1 MMFRFILFILSFSL
15 CIVSQAQ
22 MVEYHEGLTTYSET
36 KDGKTQYGFKNKSG
50 KIVIPARFDGVANPF
65 NSGQAIIILNN
76 LYGSIDT
83 KGKIRISAIY
93 KKILEPSFGLIPIQN
108 TTGLW
113 GFYTIDLK
121 LTIPCLYNNF
131 KFTNKGKHIFVQKSG
146 KWGMINQ
153 NNITSVAFEF
163 KHIESVS
170 AKQIKGTRFNTWSL
184 GNNSGI
190 SNYQYAYDSVQFT
203 SVDSILSFQL
213 NGWEGLLSKTG
224 SILLPNI
231 YEDIQDV
238 YAHTVAIKKEG
249 QWGVKRI
256 EDATWLIE
264 PTYDIIHIDSICIH
278 AGLKIGMG
286 KSMHW
291 KLYNHSGTLLYPNVF
306 IDYHPFLNGLIAVQA
321 TSNLWGFIDEK
332 GTLIIPFQ
340 YSKVGD
346 FKNGLCEVEK
356 NGQQLVINKSNNI
369 IFNQQD
375 VYLFSIGLLKLNA
388 FQKKTYTYNIDS
400 NTEIIPINADFIKI
414 KRSGKYGLINTKG
427 ETILPTIY
435 SDIHVGS
442 SLTTF
447 AITKDRI
454 TKIIQVHKGTYSI
467 DRRITSVD
475 GFYNDFSVMKYSNGR
490 YGCIDNLG
498 KIRVAPQY
506 EVIRPFENDVAVV
519 ELNGK
524 WGIINK
530 YESFVAQPYYDS
542 ISAFRNKVCI
552 VSEKGIHYLMDASG
566 KILTTDGYVSITL
579 TKGGNYLLSKNGFKG
594 MANAFGNEIISPRY
608 QKITELS
615 PSLFHV
621 IENNLH
627 GVIDANRTI
636 ILHIK
641 YHEFFYNNKT
651 GAFLTAENGEAD
663 FITVK

>member
-1 MMFRFILFILSFSL
+1 MMFRFIFFFLSFTL
-15 CIVSQAQ
+15 CIASHAQ
-22 MVEYHEGLTTYSET
+22 TIQYHEGLTIYSEM
-36 KDGKTQYGFKNKSG
+36 KAGKTQYGFKNKSG
-50 KIVIPARFDGVANPF
+50 KIVIPARFDGIANPF
-65 NSGQAIIILNN
+65 NGGQAIIILNN
-76 LYGSIDT
+76 LYGTIDT
-83 KGKIRISAIY
+83 KGKMHISAIY
-93 KKILEPSFGLIPIQN
+93 KKILAPSFGLIPIQN

-113 GFYTIDLK
+113 GFYTSDLK

-131 KFTNKGKHIFVQKSG
+131 KFTNKGKHIFVQKAG

-153 NNITSVAFEF
+153 SNITLVAFEF
-163 KHIESVS
+163 KHIESVNT
-170 AKQIKGTRFNTWSL
+170 KQIKGTHFNTWSL
-184 GNNSGI
+184 RNHAGINS
-190 SNYQYAYDSVQFT
+190 YQYTYDSIQFT
-203 SVDSILSFQL
+203 SSDSILSFQL

-238 YAHTVAIKKEG
+238 YEHTVAIKKEG
-249 QWGVKRI
+249 KWGVKKI
-256 EDATWLIE
+256 EDPTWLIE

-291 KLYNHSGTLLYPNVF
+291 KLYNHSGILLYPNVF
-306 IDYHPFLNGLIAVQA
+306 IDYHPSLNGLIAVQA

-332 GTLIIPFQ
+332 GVLIIPFQ

-356 NGQQLVINKSNNI
+356 NEQQLVINKSNDI

-388 FQKKTYTYNIDS
+388 LQKKTYTYNIDS
-400 NTEIIPINADFIKI
+400 NTEIIPINSDFIKI
-414 KRSGKYGLINTKG
+414 TRAGKYGLINTKG

-435 SDIHVGS
+435 SDIQVGS

-454 TKIIQVHKGTYSI
+454 TKIIQLHKGTYSI
-467 DRRITSVD
+467 DRKINSVD
-475 GFYNDFSVMKYSNGR
+475 GFYNDFAVMKYSNDR
-490 YGCIDNLG
+490 YGCIDNVG

-506 EVIRPFENDVAVV
+506 EVIRPFDNDVAVV
-519 ELNGK
+519 KLNGK

-542 ISAFRNKVCI
+542 ISAFRNKICI
-552 VSEKGIHYLMDASG
+552 VSEKGTHYLMNTNG
-566 KILTTDGYVSITL
+566 EILTPDGYNSIKL
-579 TKGGNYLLSKNGFKG
+579 TEAGNYLLSKNAFKG
-594 MANAFGNEIISPRY
+594 IANEFGKEIISPRY
-608 QKITELS
+608 QKIIELS
-615 PSLFHV
+615 PNLFHV
-621 IENNLH
+621 TEYNLH
-627 GVIDANRTI
+627 GVIDANQTI

-641 YHEFFYNNKT
+641 YHEIFYNKKT
-651 GAFLTAENGEAD
+651 KEFLTAENGEVD